1 MMLDQQLTTVDL
13 SSAAQDVTNIA
24 SQHAAETETARRLHP
39 EVVDAL
45 RAAGFARHFVPMSC
59 GGNIATFLE
68 LTRAVSTLG
77 QGCTATAWCA
87 SLIAHLARM
96 AAHLPAEGYGE
107 IWADGPDALIVGS
120 LTPLGKAE
128 PVAGG
133 WRLSGQW
140 AFISGIDFSDW
151 ALVGATVPV
160 SDHRQARIFAI
171 PRSAYRIAETW
182 FNVGMAGTGS
192 NTLIA
197 EDVFVPTA
205 RAMNRDDLFAGRAVD
220 SAAACHAVPMQATTL
235 MFATP
240 ALGGARGA
248 LKSWAAYITQKMRNA
263 AARPA
268 MALPGMPAFNRTQ
281 HDVTLA
287 RCAGEIDAAQLLLER
302 AAITVDQ
309 STPITPLETMRN
321 WRDCALA
328 TDMMVTVV
336 NRLFGAIGTTGQSVV
351 NPVQRFWRDVNSLAG
366 HMGLR
371 FESAATAYSDE
382 VIKA

>member
-1 MMLDQQLTTVDL
+1 MLDHQLTMVDL
-13 SSAAQDVTNIA
+13 SSAARDVATVA
-24 SQHAAETETARRLHP
+24 GQHAAETERARRLHP

-45 RAAGFARHFVPMSC
+45 RAAGFARHFVPTSC
-59 GGNIATFLE
+59 GGNASTFLE
-68 LTRAVSTLG
+68 STRAISTVG
-77 QGCTATAWCA
+77 EGCTAAAWCA

-96 AAHLPAEGYGE
+96 AAHLPAEGYRE
-107 IWADGPDALIVGS
+107 IWADGPDTLVVGS

-128 PVAGG
+128 PVTGG

-140 AFISGIDFSDW
+140 GFISGVDFSDW
-151 ALVGATVPV
+151 ALLGAMVPGG
-160 SDHRQARIFAI
+160 DPTQARIFAI
-171 PRSAYRIAETW
+171 PRTAYRIDQTW

-192 NTLIA
+192 NTLIV
-197 EDVFVPTA
+197 EDVFVPA
-205 RAMNRDDLFAGRAVD
+205 VRAMSRDDLFAGRAVD
-220 SAAACHAVPMQATTL
+220 STAACHAVPMQATTL

-248 LKSWAAYITQKMRNA
+248 LKSWSAYITQKMRNA

-268 MALPGMPAFNRTQ
+268 MALPGMPTLNRAP

-302 AAITVDQ
+302 ASITADK
-309 STPITPLETMRN
+309 STAMTQLETMRN

-336 NRLFGAIGTTGQSVV
+336 NRLFRAIGTTGQSAV

-366 HMGLR
+366 HMGLQ
-371 FESAATAYSDE
+371 FESAASAYGGE
-382 VIKA
+382 IIKI